1 MLHLNKCL
9 GLVFTIRAYN
19 TIHWLHLYLEVF
31 IMFVP
36 KVILHLPIW
45 KCDYHERHSLIICN
59 LYNGIKAWL
68 WVWIHTTYDEWIVS
82 CKTPFVS
89 FSISNTFNHNYHHYH
104 YQGMKSC
111 RLIGKI
117 LIGSDLLNKVITNI
131 GDLATRRTSI
141 SVQCNTLLLV
151 EKHIWPILLIASLP
165 KFSIA
170 PMTLLLMHLFYLFFY
185 LLLRLA
191 ILQHHLDG
199 TLAFLK
205 TIIHDLSF
213 FKIFYKK
220 FLNPW
225 TFQNPNL
232 NGRLLDQRN

>member
-9 GLVFTIRAYN
+9 GLVFTIWAYN

-68 WVWIHTTYDEWIVS
+68 WVWIHTTYDEWIERGKPLSLLLNLVIVW

-89 FSISNTFNHNYHHYH
+89 FSISNTFNHNYY
-104 YQGMKSC
+104 
-111 RLIGKI
+111 
-117 LIGSDLLNKVITNI
+117 
-131 GDLATRRTSI
+131 
-141 SVQCNTLLLV
+141 
-151 EKHIWPILLIASLP
+151 HIWPILLISSLP

-170 PMTLLLMHLFYLFFY
+170 SMNLLLMHLFYLFFY

-232 NGRLLDQRN
+232 NGSLLDQRN